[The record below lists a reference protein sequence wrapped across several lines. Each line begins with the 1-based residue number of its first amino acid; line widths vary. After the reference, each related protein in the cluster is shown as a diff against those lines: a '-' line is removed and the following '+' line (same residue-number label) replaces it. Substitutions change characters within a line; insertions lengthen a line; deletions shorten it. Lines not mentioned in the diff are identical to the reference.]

1 MRRYFNIIALLA
13 IIILSGCKR
22 EDDLIPVAKIT
33 FKDTYTAEF
42 TSVTLDCEVKSNVTI
57 ETLHVEYSTSKDMSE
72 STQVEMSLTKDNVY
86 SATIPN
92 LSIQTEY
99 YYRFI
104 VGNQVSEFFDDQK
117 RTFKTLDYVAPI
129 VLTEDASN
137 ISGTKATLKGVIEFA
152 CEKPIL
158 EQGFM
163 VGTANDNLQSYK
175 VEGSDFTFNIENL
188 DYKTT
193 YYYRAYAKNEIGI
206 GMGETKTF
214 ETCAA
219 VSFNE
224 IKVSSITATDAIVAA
239 GISDNGGIKVD
250 AQGIKYCIKGSDEIT
265 FVETESS
272 ATLAKLK
279 HDTTYEVWGYA
290 KTFEGEFDSA
300 HVEFSTMDGKV
311 LITTPSPSNV
321 TTSSAT
327 LKGSITSD
335 GGSKIIERGFCY
347 STKENPTTSDIKIKV
362 VGETGDYE
370 AELKSLPQ
378 NVKYYVRAYA
388 INGIDT
394 YYGEGV
400 SFTTLYDSATFGG
413 ITSSDITASS
423 VSLKCSITSNGGS
436 TITKC
441 GFCYSTYK
449 NPTVDDQTAL
459 VSDSK
464 TNLNATI
471 KGLKSGV
478 TYYVRAFA
486 TNANSTFYSDEIS
499 FITSEG
505 IIQFTDPSTENIA
518 AASVIVSSNI
528 LTAGGGTI
536 TERGFC
542 YSIAK
547 NPTTENNTVR
557 SSGTLGEYSATIT
570 NLQNKTIYYIRA
582 YAINESGTYYSKEI
596 TVKTLDGVASVITS
610 EATNIMAQSAT
621 LNGNIASD
629 GGSNITERGFCYS
642 TSENPTVDATIIKID
657 GATGEISHNLTGL
670 THTTRYYV
678 RCYAKNT
685 YGIHYGNQISFT
697 TSSGVVAFEEITTSS
712 ITTGT
717 VQLAT
722 QISSDG
728 NSPITKRGFCYST
741 SANPTI
747 VDNIITI
754 SGTTGDLSG
763 KITGL
768 TNGVRYY
775 VRAFATNAIG
785 THYSVQ
791 TEFTTL
797 TGLADVTTSAVTD
810 VMAESV
816 ILNGD
821 IQSANGGTI
830 TSRGFC
836 YSTSENPT
844 INSNKVTVAGTTGQM
859 SKSVANLEENTKYYV
874 RAFATTSFGSTYGQ
888 QVTFTTK
895 DGVIIFSGFKCS
907 DILAN
912 SVLANVTIETNGG
925 SLVTERGFCIS
936 TSANPTIS
944 NTKVLVNSANNS
956 YYEVIQNLT
965 RSTHYYIR
973 AYGKNNIGTY
983 YSSEIKIST
992 QSGAAV
998 LSELKNDSIGQTTLG
1013 VSCSISSNGG
1023 TEILRKGFCYSTTPD
1038 PTVASERVILSG
1050 DDNFIAT
1057 ISDLISDQD
1066 YYIKAF
1072 AETKYE
1078 TTYSNEV
1085 CIRTI
1090 AGIATLGQTSA
1101 HNITPTSVILRSSI
1115 VSNGGTDIIAQGFCY
1130 GKNEHPTI
1138 NNSIIHAESYL
1149 SEFSSKLE
1157 GLEQNTSYYVR
1168 SFATTQYGTTYGNET
1183 NFKTT
1188 YYPVEFSGINVN
1200 SILLKTAFA
1209 TSTITTDGANG
1220 IEECG
1225 FCVSENSKPTIDNL
1239 TFAATPN
1246 IGDMRC
1252 EIKGLTHS
1260 TSYYI
1265 RPYAKNK
1272 MGVFY
1277 GDEMKF
1283 TTINLPEGAAP
1294 GLFKL
1299 SDNGNYC
1306 YFSKGDLEK
1315 HNDDA
1320 TWYFAENQLEVTDN
1334 CQYTFGWGS
1343 SGYQVSGEY
1352 VSDINGLTGKYSN
1365 YDWGVYNSIY
1375 NGGNQS
1381 QLWRTPSIYEWRY
1394 IIDNR
1399 PNAAKLRAI
1408 IDIEDISGLIL
1419 LPDDWHTPDVV
1430 KHIVSD
1436 NGFTATSISKYEW
1449 EILESLGAIFFR
1461 HMGINYGYGYD
1472 AYGGRDGQRENT
1484 TGYWSSSGYY
1494 SGGLYGDFRGAYV
1507 IGFTHD
1513 GNIYFDGTHM
1523 DVKPMHVRLLK
1534 DM

>member
-1 MRRYFNIIALLA
+1 MDRTMRRHINIIALLA

-22 EDDLIPVAKIT
+22 EDDLIPVAKIS
-33 FKDTYTAEF
+33 FKDSYTAEF
-42 TSVTLDCEVKSNVTI
+42 TSVTLNCDVKSNVTI
-57 ETLHVEYSTSKDMSE
+57 ETLHVEYSVSEDMSE
-72 STQVEMSLTKDNVY
+72 SQQIEMSVTKDNTY

-99 YYRFI
+99 YYRFV
-104 VGNQVSEFFDDQK
+104 VGNKVSEFFDDQK
-117 RTFKTLDYVAPI
+117 RTFKTLDYIAP
-129 VLTEDASN
+129 VVHTEDASS
-137 ISGTKATLKGVIEFA
+137 ISGTKATLKGVVEFA

-163 VGTANDNLQSYK
+163 VGTQEDNLETYK
-175 VEGSDFTFNIENL
+175 VDGTDFTFNIENL
-188 DYKTT
+188 NYKTT
-193 YYYRAYAKNEIGI
+193 YYYRAYAKNDVGI
-206 GMGETKTF
+206 GLGEIKTF
-214 ETCAA
+214 QTCGA

-224 IKVSSITATDAIVAA
+224 IKLLSVTANSAMIEAGVA
-239 GISDNGGIKVD
+239 DNGGIEVD
-250 AQGIKYCIKGSDEIT
+250 IQGIRYCVKGNDEVT
-265 FVETESS
+265 FVETIAST
-272 ATLAKLK
+272 TLKNLK

-290 KTFEGEFDSA
+290 KTFEGEFEGDR
-300 HVEFSTMDGKV
+300 VEFNTMDGKV
-311 LITTPSPSNV
+311 LITTSSPSNV

-347 STKENPTTSDIKIKV
+347 STKDIPTLSDIKIKV
-362 VGETGDYE
+362 TGETGAFE
-370 AELKSLPQ
+370 SELTNLPQ
-378 NVKYYVRAYA
+378 NVQYSVRAYA

-394 YYGEGV
+394 YYGEVV
-400 SFTTLYDSATFGG
+400 SFTTLYDSATFGT

-436 TITKC
+436 AITKC

-449 NPTVDDQTAL
+449 NPTIDDQIAV

-471 KGLKSGV
+471 KGLKSGI

-486 TNANSTFYSDEIS
+486 TNANSTFYSGEIS

-1090 AGIATLGQTSA
+1090 AGIATLGQTST

-1138 NNSIIHAESYL
+1138 NNNIVNADSYL

-1157 GLEQNTSYYVR
+1157 GLEQNTTYYVR
-1168 SFATTQYGTTYGNET
+1168 SYATTQYGTSYGHETY
-1183 NFKTT
+1183 FKTT
-1188 YYPVEFSGINVN
+1188 YYPIEFSGIEV
-1200 SILLKTAFA
+1200 SSVLLKTASV

-1220 IEECG
+1220 IDECG
-1225 FCVSENSKPTIDNL
+1225 FCVSTDSNPTIDNL
-1239 TFAATPN
+1239 KFTETPN
-1246 IGDMRC
+1246 VGDISC
-1252 EIKGLTHS
+1252 EIRGLNHS
-1260 TSYYI
+1260 STYYI
-1265 RPYAKNK
+1265 RPYAKNE

-1277 GDEMKF
+1277 GDETQF
-1283 TTINLPEGAAP
+1283 NTINLPDGAAP
-1294 GLFKL
+1294 GLFLL
-1299 SDNGNYC
+1299 SKEGQYC
-1306 YFSKGDLEK
+1306 YMAKGDLEK
-1315 HNDDA
+1315 NDDNA
-1320 TWYFAENQLEVTDN
+1320 SWNFAEDQLKNTENHSTKFN
-1334 CQYTFGWGS
+1334 YGT
-1343 SGYQVSGEY
+1343 SGYTPIPRDLS
-1352 VSDINGLTGKYSN
+1352 GLTGNNSN
-1365 YDWGVYNSIY
+1365 YDWGVYNSIN
-1375 NGGNQS
+1375 NGGGNPG
-1381 QLWRTPSIYEWRY
+1381 LWRTPTVYEFRF
-1394 IIDNR
+1394 IIKER
-1399 PNAAKLRAI
+1399 SNASALRAI
-1408 IDIEDISGLIL
+1408 VTINNVLGMIL
-1419 LPDDWHTPDVV
+1419 LPDDWCCPNELN
-1430 KHIVSD
+1430 HIITDSGFKTD
-1436 NGFTATSISKYEW
+1436 NITLSEW
-1449 EILESLGAIFFR
+1449 KILESLGAIFLK
-1461 HMGINYGYGYD
+1461 HDPINCSYHP
-1472 AYGGRDGQRENT
+1472 YGGGGCKDTWDNVT
-1484 TGYWSSSGYY
+1484 VYWTSTGYY
-1494 SGGLYGDFRGAYV
+1494 SGGNWDDFYGGYA
-1507 IGFTHD
+1507 ISFTKENIIYYD
-1513 GNIYFDGTHM
+1513 GVFDY
-1523 DVKPMHVRLLK
+1523 KYHVRLIK
-1534 DM
+1534 DL